1 MVLGVHMGGSRKP
14 KRAPKGQLADP
25 NIIRAVAL
33 ARLTHNDLGL
43 LWHLFKRWDQE
54 KEGKI
59 TINDL
64 MGGVLGETRNMFTD
78 SVLELLEIKEEE
90 KASYELRVLLS
101 LDTNHGPAS

>member
-1 MVLGVHMGGSRKP
+1 MPFGIQLGGRRKP

-25 NIIRAVAL
+25 NIIRSVAL
-33 ARLTHNDLGL
+33 ARLTHNDIGI
-43 LWHLFKRWDQE
+43 LWHIFKRWDKE

-64 MGGVLGETRNMFTD
+64 FGGILGEVRNAFTD

-90 KASYELRVLLS
+90 KVSYLFELES
-101 LDTNHGPAS
+101 LDALANG